1 MIALHIF
8 MDAEG
13 MMQGVDR
20 SKIVEAEKDI
30 SIGVLSAGMKSGQ
43 PSVSFSF
50 ELPDGSV
57 VFAETS
63 YALFMACAK
72 AFAARY
78 GWPNDIPVN

>member
-8 MDAEG
+8 INAEG
-13 MMQGVDR
+13 MMKDVDR
-20 SKIVEAEKDI
+20 SKIIEADKDI
-30 SIGVLSAGMKSGQ
+30 SVGVLDAGMASGK

-50 ELPDGSV
+50 ELPDGRV

-78 GWPNDIPVN
+78 GWPE